1 MTDPVLLAKITN
13 GRLKTLLAGK
23 IADEEVLEEL
33 FLATLSR
40 LPTDKEK
47 DRMVEHVKSKANR
60 QAGFVDVVWA
70 LVNTREFIL
79 NH

>member
-1 MTDPVLLAKITN
+1 MS
-13 GRLKTLLAGK
+13 
-23 IADEEVLEEL
+23 DEELADEL

-40 LPTDKEK
+40 LPKAGEKLDTLQHLKEAK
-47 DRMVEHVKSKANR
+47 NR
-60 QAGFVDVVWA
+60 QEAVTDLIWA